1 MHKRLENYLLLNELY
16 KQGEEG
22 EIDNIIIDI
31 INNFSD
37 YDAVEDLVTNK
48 AFSTALLD
56 DIYIAVTSADIL
68 AEKRVLELLQ
78 AGELPFIAY
87 LTDVGRYVLK
97 VVGADY
103 LNSLPVTKQMLFID
117 IEKVVADYG
126 LR

>member
-22 EIDNIIIDI
+22 EVDNIIIDI
-31 INNFSD
+31 INNFTD
-37 YDAVEDLVTNK
+37 YDAVEDLITNK
-48 AFSTALLD
+48 AFSPALLD
-56 DIYIAVTSADIL
+56 DVYIAVTSADII
-68 AEKRVLELLQ
+68 AEQRVLALLQ

-97 VVGADY
+97 VVGAEY
-103 LNSLPVTKQMLFID
+103 LTNLPITKQMLFVD
-117 IEKVVADYG
+117 VQKVVADYG